1 MSGDARKERF
11 SPFPFFRVRSARVL
25 VYALRMETP
34 KPTASFINAD
44 LIGQREF
51 TMPLPSKPTEL
62 GTKLATTRVAKKSVK
77 EEKTE
82 TLEELRMRIVLRNTR
97 QNARKAR
104 ASLPPNEAARALV
117 DASTSDVN
125 ETVDRSKSPLPELS
139 TTVLETQSP
148 MKKEAT
154 LPAEKTPKRPKSE
167 PESVYVPPKESRP
180 YEGPLPTASEL
191 FATNP
196 TGKTPLRPASHRR
209 GRAVV
214 PENRKK
220 LFVLDTNVLL
230 HDPRSLFRFA
240 EHDVFLP
247 MTTLEEIDNHKVGTS
262 EVARNG
268 RSISRTLDAL
278 LEAHGGAVLAEGLS
292 LSALGNTEAQGKLYF
307 ETHPMAAPLPPDLPS
322 NKGDNRI
329 LAVVS
334 GLASYFPEHVAVLVT
349 KDVNMRIKA
358 TTLGL
363 PAEDY
368 FSDKVLDDT
377 DLLFPGI
384 RKLVDDFWLK
394 VADTLETEEREGVT
408 LYRFRTATPGDF
420 VVNEILWIPADVGTP
435 FMARVTNIDGTT
447 VTIAVLTDYT
457 ETGEKLFG
465 IHARN
470 IEQNAAL
477 NLILS
482 PDIDFVSLLGQAGT
496 GKTLMSLAAAFAMT
510 IDRHQFDEILVTRA
524 TVSVGED
531 IGYLPGTEE
540 EKMVPWM
547 GGIYDNLD
555 VLAGT
560 KGMKAWEAKTT
571 RGVLEQRL
579 NVKSMSL
586 MRGRTFHRKFVLID
600 EAQNL
605 TPKEMRTLITRAGPG
620 TKIVC
625 LGNLAQIDTPYLTE
639 GSSGLTYVVERF
651 LGWEHAAT
659 LTLSRGER
667 SRLAEFATDVL

>member
-1 MSGDARKERF
+1 
-11 SPFPFFRVRSARVL
+11 
-25 VYALRMETP
+25 
-34 KPTASFINAD
+34 
-44 LIGQREF
+44 
-51 TMPLPSKPTEL
+51 MPLPPAPSEL
-62 GTKLATTRVAKKSVK
+62 GAKLATTRTKASAR
-77 EEKTE
+77 EDAPRSE
-82 TLEELRMRIVLRNTR
+82 TLEELRERIRARNPR
-97 QNARKAR
+97 
-104 ASLPPNEAARALV
+104 PVEPAAPA
-117 DASTSDVN
+117 
-125 ETVDRSKSPLPELS
+125 ETAAAP
-139 TTVLETQSP
+139 T
-148 MKKEAT
+148 KESQPAK
-154 LPAEKTPKRPKSE
+154 PAEKSAKKKQKKAPVAAAAKKETARKETTKAAPVAQAETAAPAAPSDRKAAPSE
-167 PESVYVPPKESRP
+167 EKPATVPTESVYVPPPAAEPARP
-180 YEGPLPTASEL
+180 SDLPAADRL
-191 FATNP
+191 FAAATQ
-196 TGKTPLRPASHRR
+196 GKTAVKPASHRR

-214 PENRKK
+214 REDRKK

-230 HDPRSLFRFA
+230 HDPRCLFRFA

-247 MTTLEEIDNHKVGTS
+247 MTTLEELDNHKVGTT

-268 RSISRTLDAL
+268 RSLSRTLDSL
-278 LEAHGGAVLAEGLS
+278 LEAHAGRPLSEGLD
-292 LSALGNTEAQGKLYF
+292 LSALGNTEALGKLYF
-307 ETHPMAAPLPPDLPS
+307 ETAPVAAPLPPELPA

-334 GLASYFPEHVAVLVT
+334 GLASHFPEHVAVLVS

-358 TTLGL
+358 TALGL

-384 RKLVDDFWLK
+384 RALSNDFWTI
-394 VADTLETEEREGVT
+394 VAPTLESGEKNGVAT
-408 LYRFRTATPGDF
+408 YSFLTSTPGDF
-420 VVNEILWIPADVGTP
+420 VMNEILWIPSDVGTP
-435 FMARVTNIDGTT
+435 FAARVTAIEGTRIT
-447 VTIAVLTDYT
+447 MTLLKDYT
-457 ETGEKLFG
+457 KTGDKLFG

-470 IEQNAAL
+470 VEQNAAL
-477 NLILS
+477 NLLLS
-482 PDIDFVSLLGQAGT
+482 PDIDFVTILGQAGT

-510 IDRHQFDEILVTRA
+510 VDEHRFDEILVTRA

-531 IGYLPGTEE
+531 IGYLPGSEE

-547 GGIYDNLD
+547 GAIYDNLD

-560 KGMKAWEAKTT
+560 KDMKAWEAKTT

-586 MRGRTFHRKFVLID
+586 MRGRTFQRKFVLID

-639 GSSGLTYVVERF
+639 GSSGLTYAVERF

-667 SRLAEFATDVL
+667 SRLAEYAAEVL

>member
-1 MSGDARKERF
+1 
-11 SPFPFFRVRSARVL
+11 
-25 VYALRMETP
+25 
-34 KPTASFINAD
+34 
-44 LIGQREF
+44 
-51 TMPLPSKPTEL
+51 MPLPPAPSEL
-62 GTKLATTRVAKKSVK
+62 GAKLATTRTKASAR
-77 EEKTE
+77 EEAPRSE
-82 TLEELRMRIVLRNTR
+82 TLEELRERIRARNPR
-97 QNARKAR
+97 
-104 ASLPPNEAARALV
+104 PVEPAAPA
-117 DASTSDVN
+117 
-125 ETVDRSKSPLPELS
+125 ETAAAP
-139 TTVLETQSP
+139 T
-148 MKKEAT
+148 KESQPAK
-154 LPAEKTPKRPKSE
+154 PAEKSAKKKQKKAPVAAAAKKETARKETTKAAPVAQAETAAPAAPSDRKAAPSE
-167 PESVYVPPKESRP
+167 EKPATVPTESVYVPPPAAEPARP
-180 YEGPLPTASEL
+180 SDLPAADRL
-191 FATNP
+191 FAAATQ
-196 TGKTPLRPASHRR
+196 GKTAVKPASHRR

-214 PENRKK
+214 REDRKK

-230 HDPRSLFRFA
+230 HDPRCLFRFA

-247 MTTLEEIDNHKVGTS
+247 MTTLEELDNHKVGTT

-268 RSISRTLDAL
+268 RSLSSTLDSL
-278 LEAHGGAVLAEGLS
+278 LEAHAGRPLSEGLD
-292 LSALGNTEAQGKLYF
+292 LSALGNTEALGKLYF
-307 ETHPMAAPLPPDLPS
+307 ETAPVAAPLPPELPA

-334 GLASYFPEHVAVLVT
+334 GLASHFPEHVAVLVS

-358 TTLGL
+358 TALGL

-384 RKLVDDFWLK
+384 RALSNDFWTI
-394 VADTLETEEREGVT
+394 VAPTLESGEKNGVAT
-408 LYRFRTATPGDF
+408 YSFLTSTPGDF
-420 VVNEILWIPADVGTP
+420 VMNEILWIPSDVGTP
-435 FMARVTNIDGTT
+435 FAARVTAIEGTRIT
-447 VTIAVLTDYT
+447 MTLLKDYT
-457 ETGEKLFG
+457 KTGDKLFG

-470 IEQNAAL
+470 VEQNAAL
-477 NLILS
+477 NLLLS
-482 PDIDFVSLLGQAGT
+482 PDIDFVTILGQAGT

-510 IDRHQFDEILVTRA
+510 VDEHRFDEILVTRA

-531 IGYLPGTEE
+531 IGYLPGSEE

-547 GGIYDNLD
+547 GAIYDNLD

-560 KGMKAWEAKTT
+560 KDMKAWEAKTT

-586 MRGRTFHRKFVLID
+586 MRGRTFQRKFVLID

-639 GSSGLTYVVERF
+639 GSSGLTYAVERF

-667 SRLAEFATDVL
+667 SRLAEYAAEVL

>member
-1 MSGDARKERF
+1 MPPPAAEPAR
-11 SPFPFFRVRSARVL
+11 
-25 VYALRMETP
+25 
-34 KPTASFINAD
+34 
-44 LIGQREF
+44 
-51 TMPLPSKPTEL
+51 PS
-62 GTKLATTRVAKKSVK
+62 
-77 EEKTE
+77 
-82 TLEELRMRIVLRNTR
+82 
-97 QNARKAR
+97 
-104 ASLPPNEAARALV
+104 
-117 DASTSDVN
+117 D
-125 ETVDRSKSPLPELS
+125 
-139 TTVLETQSP
+139 
-148 MKKEAT
+148 
-154 LPAEKTPKRPKSE
+154 LPAADR
-167 PESVYVPPKESRP
+167 
-180 YEGPLPTASEL
+180 L
-191 FATNP
+191 FAAATQ
-196 TGKTPLRPASHRR
+196 GKTPVKPASHRR

-214 PENRKK
+214 REDRKK

-230 HDPRSLFRFA
+230 HDPRCLFRFA

-247 MTTLEEIDNHKVGTS
+247 MTTLEELDNHKVGTT

-268 RSISRTLDAL
+268 RSLSRALDSL
-278 LEAHGGAVLAEGLS
+278 LEAHAGRPLSEGLD
-292 LSALGNTEAQGKLYF
+292 LSALGNTEALGKLYF
-307 ETHPMAAPLPPDLPS
+307 ETAPVAAPLPPELPA

-329 LAVVS
+329 LAIVS
-334 GLASYFPEHVAVLVT
+334 GLASHFPEHVAVLVS

-358 TTLGL
+358 TALGL

-384 RKLVDDFWLK
+384 RALSNDFWTI
-394 VADTLETEEREGVT
+394 VAPTLESGEKNGVAT
-408 LYRFRTATPGDF
+408 YSFLTSTPGDF
-420 VVNEILWIPADVGTP
+420 VMNEILWIPSDVGTP
-435 FMARVTNIDGTT
+435 FAARVTAIEGTRIT
-447 VTIAVLTDYT
+447 MTLLKDYT
-457 ETGEKLFG
+457 KTGDKLFG

-470 IEQNAAL
+470 VEQNAAL
-477 NLILS
+477 NLLLS
-482 PDIDFVSLLGQAGT
+482 PDIDFVTILGQAGT

-510 IDRHQFDEILVTRA
+510 VDEHRFDEILVTRA

-531 IGYLPGTEE
+531 IGYLPGSEE

-547 GGIYDNLD
+547 GAIYDNLD

-560 KGMKAWEAKTT
+560 KDMKAWEAKTT

-586 MRGRTFHRKFVLID
+586 MRGRTFQRKFVLID

-639 GSSGLTYVVERF
+639 GSSGLTYAVERF

-667 SRLAEFATDVL
+667 SRLAEYAAEVL

>member
-1 MSGDARKERF
+1 
-11 SPFPFFRVRSARVL
+11 
-25 VYALRMETP
+25 
-34 KPTASFINAD
+34 
-44 LIGQREF
+44 
-51 TMPLPSKPTEL
+51 MPLPPAPSEL
-62 GTKLATTRVAKKSVK
+62 GAKLATTRTKASAR
-77 EEKTE
+77 EEAPRSE
-82 TLEELRMRIVLRNTR
+82 TLEELRERIRARNPR
-97 QNARKAR
+97 
-104 ASLPPNEAARALV
+104 PVEPAAPA
-117 DASTSDVN
+117 
-125 ETVDRSKSPLPELS
+125 ETAAAP
-139 TTVLETQSP
+139 T
-148 MKKEAT
+148 KESQPAK
-154 LPAEKTPKRPKSE
+154 PAEKSAKKKQKKAPVAAAAKKETARKETTKAAPVAQAETAAPAAPSDRKAAPSE
-167 PESVYVPPKESRP
+167 EKPATVPTESVYVPPPAAEPARP
-180 YEGPLPTASEL
+180 SDLPAADRL
-191 FATNP
+191 FAAATQ
-196 TGKTPLRPASHRR
+196 GKTAVKPASHRR

-214 PENRKK
+214 REDRKK

-230 HDPRSLFRFA
+230 HDPRCLFRFA

-247 MTTLEEIDNHKVGTS
+247 MTTLEELDNHKVGTT

-268 RSISRTLDAL
+268 RSLSRTLDSL
-278 LEAHGGAVLAEGLS
+278 LEAHAGRPLSEGLD
-292 LSALGNTEAQGKLYF
+292 LSALGNTEALGKLYF
-307 ETHPMAAPLPPDLPS
+307 ETAPVAAPLPPELPA

-334 GLASYFPEHVAVLVT
+334 GLASHFPEHVAVLVS

-358 TTLGL
+358 TALGL

-384 RKLVDDFWLK
+384 RALSNDFWTI
-394 VADTLETEEREGVT
+394 VAPTLESGEKNGVAT
-408 LYRFRTATPGDF
+408 YSFLTSTPGDF
-420 VVNEILWIPADVGTP
+420 VMNEILWIPSDVGTP
-435 FMARVTNIDGTT
+435 FAARVTAIEGTRIT
-447 VTIAVLTDYT
+447 MTLLKDYT
-457 ETGEKLFG
+457 KTGDKLFG

-470 IEQNAAL
+470 VEQNAAL
-477 NLILS
+477 NLLLS
-482 PDIDFVSLLGQAGT
+482 PDIDFVTILGQAGT

-510 IDRHQFDEILVTRA
+510 VDEHRFDEILVTRA

-531 IGYLPGTEE
+531 IGYLPGSEE

-547 GGIYDNLD
+547 GAIYDNLD

-560 KGMKAWEAKTT
+560 KDMKAWEAKTT

-586 MRGRTFHRKFVLID
+586 MRGRTFQRKFVLID

-639 GSSGLTYVVERF
+639 GSSGLTYAVERF

-667 SRLAEFATDVL
+667 SRLAEYAAEVL

>member
-1 MSGDARKERF
+1 
-11 SPFPFFRVRSARVL
+11 
-25 VYALRMETP
+25 
-34 KPTASFINAD
+34 
-44 LIGQREF
+44 
-51 TMPLPSKPTEL
+51 MPLPPAPSEL
-62 GTKLATTRVAKKSVK
+62 GAKLATTRTKASAR
-77 EEKTE
+77 EEAPRSE
-82 TLEELRMRIVLRNTR
+82 TLEELRERIRARNPR
-97 QNARKAR
+97 
-104 ASLPPNEAARALV
+104 PVEPAAPA
-117 DASTSDVN
+117 
-125 ETVDRSKSPLPELS
+125 ETAAAP
-139 TTVLETQSP
+139 T
-148 MKKEAT
+148 KESQPAK
-154 LPAEKTPKRPKSE
+154 PAEKSAKKKQKKAPVAAAAKKETARKETTKAAPVAQAETAAPAAPSDRKAAPSE
-167 PESVYVPPKESRP
+167 EKPATVPTESVYVPPPAAEPARP
-180 YEGPLPTASEL
+180 SDLPAADRL
-191 FATNP
+191 FAAATQ
-196 TGKTPLRPASHRR
+196 GKTAVKPASHRR

-214 PENRKK
+214 REDRKK

-230 HDPRSLFRFA
+230 HDPRCPFRFA

-247 MTTLEEIDNHKVGTS
+247 MTTLEELDNHKVGTT

-268 RSISRTLDAL
+268 RSLSRTLDSL
-278 LEAHGGAVLAEGLS
+278 LEAHAGRPLSEGLD
-292 LSALGNTEAQGKLYF
+292 LSALGNTEALGKLYF
-307 ETHPMAAPLPPDLPS
+307 ETAPVAAPLPPELPA

-334 GLASYFPEHVAVLVT
+334 GLASHFPEHVAVLVS

-358 TTLGL
+358 TALGL

-384 RKLVDDFWLK
+384 RALSNDFWTI
-394 VADTLETEEREGVT
+394 VAPTLESGEKNGVAT
-408 LYRFRTATPGDF
+408 YSFLTSTPGDF
-420 VVNEILWIPADVGTP
+420 VMNEILWIPSDVGTP
-435 FMARVTNIDGTT
+435 FAARVTAIEGTRIT
-447 VTIAVLTDYT
+447 MTLLKDYT
-457 ETGEKLFG
+457 KTGDKLFG

-470 IEQNAAL
+470 VEQNAAL
-477 NLILS
+477 NLLLS
-482 PDIDFVSLLGQAGT
+482 PDIDFVTILGQAGT

-510 IDRHQFDEILVTRA
+510 VDEHRFDEILVTRA

-531 IGYLPGTEE
+531 IGYLPGSEE

-547 GGIYDNLD
+547 GAIYDNLD

-560 KGMKAWEAKTT
+560 KDMKAWEAKTT

-586 MRGRTFHRKFVLID
+586 MRGRTFQRKFVLID

-639 GSSGLTYVVERF
+639 GSSGLTYAVERF

-667 SRLAEFATDVL
+667 SRLAEYAAEVL

>member
-1 MSGDARKERF
+1 
-11 SPFPFFRVRSARVL
+11 
-25 VYALRMETP
+25 
-34 KPTASFINAD
+34 
-44 LIGQREF
+44 
-51 TMPLPSKPTEL
+51 MPLPPAPSGL
-62 GTKLATTRVAKKSVK
+62 GAKLATTRTKASAR
-77 EEKTE
+77 EDAPRSE
-82 TLEELRMRIVLRNTR
+82 TLEELRERIRARNPR
-97 QNARKAR
+97 
-104 ASLPPNEAARALV
+104 PVEPAAA
-117 DASTSDVN
+117 A
-125 ETVDRSKSPLPELS
+125 
-139 TTVLETQSP
+139 
-148 MKKEAT
+148 
-154 LPAEKTPKRPKSE
+154 PAEKATAPAPTKESQPAKPAEKSAKKKQKKAPVAAAKKETQRKDTPKTAAPVAKSE
-167 PESVYVPPKESRP
+167 KTAPADVPARAAAPSDEKPVPTVPAESVYVPPPAEKKP
-180 YEGPLPTASEL
+180 SEAFPAADRL
-191 FATNP
+191 FAAATQ
-196 TGKTPLRPASHRR
+196 GKTVVKPASHRR

-214 PENRKK
+214 REDRKK

-230 HDPRSLFRFA
+230 HDPRCLFRFA

-247 MTTLEEIDNHKVGTS
+247 MTTLEELDNHKVGTT

-268 RSISRTLDAL
+268 RSLSRTLDAL
-278 LEAHGGAVLAEGLS
+278 LEAHAERPLSEGLD
-292 LSALGNTEAQGKLYF
+292 LSALGNTEALGKLYF
-307 ETHPMAAPLPPDLPS
+307 ETAPVAAPLPPELPA

-334 GLASYFPEHVAVLVT
+334 GLASHFPEHVAILVS

-358 TTLGL
+358 TALGL

-384 RKLVDDFWLK
+384 RALSDDFWTL
-394 VADTLETEEREGVT
+394 VASTLESTEKNGVT
-408 LYRFRTATPGDF
+408 TYTFHTSTPGDF
-420 VVNEILWIPADVGTP
+420 VLNEILWIPSDVGTP
-435 FMARVTNIDGTT
+435 FAARVTAIEGTKIT
-447 VTIAVLTDYT
+447 MTLLKDYT
-457 ETGEKLFG
+457 AQGDKLFG

-470 IEQNAAL
+470 VEQNAAL
-477 NLILS
+477 NLLLS
-482 PDIDFVSLLGQAGT
+482 PDIDFVTILGQAGT

-510 IDRHQFDEILVTRA
+510 VDEHRFDEILVTRA

-531 IGYLPGTEE
+531 IGYLPGSEE

-547 GGIYDNLD
+547 GAIYDNLD

-579 NVKSMSL
+579 QVKSMSL
-586 MRGRTFHRKFVLID
+586 MRGRTFQKKFVLID

-639 GSSGLTYVVERF
+639 GSSGLTYAVERF

-659 LTLSRGER
+659 ITLSRGER
-667 SRLAEFATDVL
+667 SRLAEYAAEVL

>member
-1 MSGDARKERF
+1 
-11 SPFPFFRVRSARVL
+11 
-25 VYALRMETP
+25 
-34 KPTASFINAD
+34 
-44 LIGQREF
+44 
-51 TMPLPSKPTEL
+51 MPLPPAPSEL
-62 GTKLATTRVAKKSVK
+62 GAKLAATRTKASAR
-77 EEKTE
+77 EEAPRSE
-82 TLEELRMRIVLRNTR
+82 TLEELRERIRARNPR
-97 QNARKAR
+97 
-104 ASLPPNEAARALV
+104 PVEPAAPA
-117 DASTSDVN
+117 
-125 ETVDRSKSPLPELS
+125 ETAAAP
-139 TTVLETQSP
+139 T
-148 MKKEAT
+148 KESQPAK
-154 LPAEKTPKRPKSE
+154 PAEKSAKKKQKKAPVAAAAKKETARKETTKAAPVAQAETAVPAAPSDRKAAPSE
-167 PESVYVPPKESRP
+167 EKPATVPAESVYVPPPAAEPARP
-180 YEGPLPTASEL
+180 SDLPAADRL
-191 FATNP
+191 FAAATQ
-196 TGKTPLRPASHRR
+196 GKTPVKPASHRR

-214 PENRKK
+214 REDRKK

-230 HDPRSLFRFA
+230 HDPRCLFRFA

-247 MTTLEEIDNHKVGTS
+247 MTTLEELDNHKVGTT
-262 EVARNG
+262 EVSRNG
-268 RSISRTLDAL
+268 RSLSRTLDSL
-278 LEAHGGAVLAEGLS
+278 LEAHAGRPLSEGLD
-292 LSALGNTEAQGKLYF
+292 LSALGNTEALGKLYF
-307 ETHPMAAPLPPDLPS
+307 ETAPVAAPLPPELPA

-334 GLASYFPEHVAVLVT
+334 GLASHFPEHVAVLVS

-358 TTLGL
+358 TALGL

-384 RKLVDDFWLK
+384 RALSNDFWTI
-394 VADTLETEEREGVT
+394 VAPTLESGEKNGVAT
-408 LYRFRTATPGDF
+408 YSFLTSTPGDF
-420 VVNEILWIPADVGTP
+420 VMNEILWIPSDVGTP
-435 FMARVTNIDGTT
+435 FAARVTAIEGTRIT
-447 VTIAVLTDYT
+447 MTLLKDYT
-457 ETGEKLFG
+457 KTGDKLFG

-470 IEQNAAL
+470 VEQNAAL
-477 NLILS
+477 NLLLS
-482 PDIDFVSLLGQAGT
+482 PDIDFVTILGQAGT

-510 IDRHQFDEILVTRA
+510 VDEHRFDEILVTRA

-531 IGYLPGTEE
+531 IGYLPGSEE

-547 GGIYDNLD
+547 GAIYDNLE

-560 KGMKAWEAKTT
+560 KDMKAWEAKTT

-586 MRGRTFHRKFVLID
+586 MRGRTFQRKFVLID

-639 GSSGLTYVVERF
+639 GSSGLTYAVERF

-667 SRLAEFATDVL
+667 SRLAEYAAEVL

>member
-1 MSGDARKERF
+1 
-11 SPFPFFRVRSARVL
+11 
-25 VYALRMETP
+25 
-34 KPTASFINAD
+34 
-44 LIGQREF
+44 
-51 TMPLPSKPTEL
+51 MPLPPAPSEL
-62 GTKLATTRVAKKSVK
+62 GAKLAATRTKASAR
-77 EEKTE
+77 EEAPRSE
-82 TLEELRMRIVLRNTR
+82 TLEELRERIRARNPR
-97 QNARKAR
+97 
-104 ASLPPNEAARALV
+104 PVEPAAPA
-117 DASTSDVN
+117 
-125 ETVDRSKSPLPELS
+125 ETAAAP
-139 TTVLETQSP
+139 T
-148 MKKEAT
+148 KESQPAK
-154 LPAEKTPKRPKSE
+154 PAEKSAKKKQKKAPVAAAAKKETARKETTKAAPVAQAETAVPAAPSDRKAAPSE
-167 PESVYVPPKESRP
+167 KKPATVPAESVYVPPPAAEPARP
-180 YEGPLPTASEL
+180 SDLPAADRL
-191 FATNP
+191 FAAATQ
-196 TGKTPLRPASHRR
+196 GKTPVKPASHRR

-214 PENRKK
+214 REDRKK

-230 HDPRSLFRFA
+230 HDPRCLFRFA

-247 MTTLEEIDNHKVGTS
+247 MTTLEELDNHKVGTT

-268 RSISRTLDAL
+268 RSLSRALDSL
-278 LEAHGGAVLAEGLS
+278 LEAHAGRPLSEGLD
-292 LSALGNTEAQGKLYF
+292 LSALGNTEALGKLYF
-307 ETHPMAAPLPPDLPS
+307 ETAPVAAPLPPELPA

-329 LAVVS
+329 LAIVS
-334 GLASYFPEHVAVLVT
+334 GLASHFPEHVAVLVS

-358 TTLGL
+358 TALGL

-384 RKLVDDFWLK
+384 RALSNDFWTI
-394 VADTLETEEREGVT
+394 VAPTLESGEKNGVAT
-408 LYRFRTATPGDF
+408 YSFLTSTPGDF
-420 VVNEILWIPADVGTP
+420 VMNEILWIPSDVGTP
-435 FMARVTNIDGTT
+435 FAARVTAIEGTRIT
-447 VTIAVLTDYT
+447 MTLLKDYT
-457 ETGEKLFG
+457 KTGDKLFG

-470 IEQNAAL
+470 VEQNAAL
-477 NLILS
+477 NLLLS
-482 PDIDFVSLLGQAGT
+482 PDIDFVTILGQAGT

-510 IDRHQFDEILVTRA
+510 VDEHRFDEILVTRA

-531 IGYLPGTEE
+531 IGYLPGSEE

-547 GGIYDNLD
+547 GAIYDNLD

-560 KGMKAWEAKTT
+560 KDMKAWEAKTT

-586 MRGRTFHRKFVLID
+586 MRGRTFQRKFVLID

-639 GSSGLTYVVERF
+639 GSSGLTYAVERF

-667 SRLAEFATDVL
+667 SRLAEYAAEVL

>member
-1 MSGDARKERF
+1 
-11 SPFPFFRVRSARVL
+11 
-25 VYALRMETP
+25 
-34 KPTASFINAD
+34 
-44 LIGQREF
+44 
-51 TMPLPSKPTEL
+51 MPLPTAPTEL
-62 GTKLATTRVAKKSVK
+62 GTILATTDTVAPS
-77 EEKTE
+77 KTEASAEPGE
-82 TLEELRMRIVLRNTR
+82 TLEALRARIVAR
-97 QNARKAR
+97 QPRS
-104 ASLPPNEAARALV
+104 ASAASEAA
-117 DASTSDVN
+117 
-125 ETVDRSKSPLPELS
+125 ETPSPLAARERVAAKKAAAQEAAPVVEAKAPREEPFEKPAKKPRK
-139 TTVLETQSP
+139 TTRTAKTG
-148 MKKEAT
+148 KKTTALPTEDVVRQTTEA
-154 LPAEKTPKRPKSE
+154 SG
-167 PESVYVPPKESRP
+167 VYVPPPEPVK
-180 YEGPLPTASEL
+180 PTPEEAYPAADVL
-191 FATNP
+191 FAAPPEP
-196 TGKTPLRPASHRR
+196 TPDRTPAHRR

-214 PENRKK
+214 REDRKK

-278 LEAHGGAVLAEGLS
+278 IEANGTATLTEGLP
-292 LSALGNTEAQGKLYF
+292 LSALGNTEAKGRLYF
-307 ETHPMAAPLPPDLPS
+307 ETRSMAAPLPEDMPS
-322 NKGDNRI
+322 HKGDNRI
-329 LAVVS
+329 LAVVN
-334 GLASYFPEHVAVLVT
+334 GLANVFPEHVAVLVT

-358 TTLGL
+358 TALGL

-384 RKLVDDFWLK
+384 RRLSNDFWTL
-394 VADTLETEEREGVT
+394 VAPALESWEENDAAYYAFHT
-408 LYRFRTATPGDF
+408 STPGDF
-420 VVNEILWIPADVGTP
+420 VLNEIVWIEADVGTP
-435 FMARVTNIDGTT
+435 FMARVRRIEGTR
-447 VTIAVLTDYT
+447 VTLRVLPDYLAS
-457 ETGEKLFG
+457 GQPVFG

-470 IEQNAAL
+470 VEQNAAL
-477 NLILS
+477 HLLLD
-482 PDIDFVSLLGQAGT
+482 PDIDFVTLLGQAGT
-496 GKTLMSLAAAFAMT
+496 GKTLMSLAAALAMT
-510 IDRHQFDEILVTRA
+510 IDQHRFDEIIVTRA

-531 IGYLPGTEE
+531 IGFLPGTEE
-540 EKMVPWM
+540 EKMLPWM
-547 GGIYDNLD
+547 GGIFDNLE

-560 KGMKAWEAKTT
+560 KDMKPWEAKTT
-571 RGVLEQRL
+571 KELLMQRI

-586 MRGRTFHRKFVLID
+586 MRGRTFQKKFVLID

-651 LGWEHAAT
+651 LGWPHAAT

-667 SRLAEFATDVL
+667 SRLAEFAGEVL

>member
-1 MSGDARKERF
+1 
-11 SPFPFFRVRSARVL
+11 
-25 VYALRMETP
+25 
-34 KPTASFINAD
+34 
-44 LIGQREF
+44 
-51 TMPLPSKPTEL
+51 MPLPPAPSEL
-62 GTKLATTRVAKKSVK
+62 GTKLAATRAKAPARKD
-77 EEKTE
+77 EPRGE
-82 TLEELRMRIVLRNTR
+82 TLEELRERIR
-97 QNARKAR
+97 ARTPRPAQTVESPVTASVKEAPAAETKAK
-104 ASLPPNEAARALV
+104 
-117 DASTSDVN
+117 D
-125 ETVDRSKSPLPELS
+125 TVAKKPAKSEKKTKKTAPAPVSK
-139 TTVLETQSP
+139 
-148 MKKEAT
+148 KKETAPKAASEKKR
-154 LPAEKTPKRPKSE
+154 PAKGAPEKTPVEAAAPSDEKPV
-167 PESVYVPPKESRP
+167 PTVPAESVYVPPPAAEPARP
-180 YEGPLPTASEL
+180 GGLPAADVL
-191 FATNP
+191 FAASTQ
-196 TGKTPLRPASHRR
+196 GKTPEKPASHRR

-214 PENRKK
+214 REDRKK

-230 HDPRSLFRFA
+230 HDPRCLFRFA

-247 MTTLEEIDNHKVGTS
+247 MTTLEELDNHKVGTT

-268 RSISRTLDAL
+268 RSLSRTLDAL
-278 LEAHGGAVLAEGLS
+278 LEAHAGRPLSEGLD
-292 LSALGNTEAQGKLYF
+292 LSALGNIESQGKLYF
-307 ETHPMAAPLPPDLPS
+307 ETSPVAAPLPPELPA

-334 GLASYFPEHVAVLVT
+334 GLASHFPEHVAVLVS

-358 TTLGL
+358 TALGL

-384 RKLVDDFWLK
+384 RALSNDFWTI
-394 VADTLETEEREGVT
+394 VAPTLESGEKNGVAT
-408 LYRFRTATPGDF
+408 YSFLTSTPGDF
-420 VVNEILWIPADVGTP
+420 VLNEILWIPSDVGTP
-435 FMARVTNIDGTT
+435 FAARVTAIEGTRIT
-447 VTIAVLTDYT
+447 MTLLKDYT
-457 ETGEKLFG
+457 KTGDKLFG

-470 IEQNAAL
+470 VEQNAAL
-477 NLILS
+477 NLLLS
-482 PDIDFVSLLGQAGT
+482 PDIDFVTILGQAGT

-510 IDRHQFDEILVTRA
+510 VDEHRFDEILVTRA

-531 IGYLPGTEE
+531 IGYLPGSEE

-547 GGIYDNLD
+547 GAIYDNLD

-560 KGMKAWEAKTT
+560 KDMKAWEAKTT

-579 NVKSMSL
+579 KVKSMSL
-586 MRGRTFHRKFVLID
+586 MRGRTFQRKFVLID

-639 GSSGLTYVVERF
+639 GSSGLTYAVERF

-667 SRLAEFATDVL
+667 SRLAEYAAEVL

>member
-1 MSGDARKERF
+1 
-11 SPFPFFRVRSARVL
+11 
-25 VYALRMETP
+25 
-34 KPTASFINAD
+34 
-44 LIGQREF
+44 
-51 TMPLPSKPTEL
+51 MPLPPAPSEL
-62 GTKLATTRVAKKSVK
+62 GAKLAATRTKASAR
-77 EEKTE
+77 EEAPRSE
-82 TLEELRMRIVLRNTR
+82 TLEELRERIRARNPR
-97 QNARKAR
+97 
-104 ASLPPNEAARALV
+104 PVEPAAPA
-117 DASTSDVN
+117 
-125 ETVDRSKSPLPELS
+125 ETAAAP
-139 TTVLETQSP
+139 T
-148 MKKEAT
+148 KESQPAK
-154 LPAEKTPKRPKSE
+154 PAEKSAKKKQKKAPVAAAAKKETARKETTKAAPVAQAETAVPAAPSDRKAAPSE
-167 PESVYVPPKESRP
+167 EKPATVPAESVYVPPPAAEPARP
-180 YEGPLPTASEL
+180 SDLPAADRL
-191 FATNP
+191 FAAATQ
-196 TGKTPLRPASHRR
+196 GKTPVKPASHRR

-214 PENRKK
+214 REDRKK

-230 HDPRSLFRFA
+230 HDPRCLFRFA

-247 MTTLEEIDNHKVGTS
+247 MTTLEELDNHKVGTT

-268 RSISRTLDAL
+268 RSLSRTLDSL
-278 LEAHGGAVLAEGLS
+278 LEAHAGRPLSEGLD
-292 LSALGNTEAQGKLYF
+292 LSALGNTEALGKLYF
-307 ETHPMAAPLPPDLPS
+307 ETAPVAAPLPPELPA

-334 GLASYFPEHVAVLVT
+334 GLASHFPEHVAVLVS

-358 TTLGL
+358 TALGL

-384 RKLVDDFWLK
+384 RALSNDFWTI
-394 VADTLETEEREGVT
+394 VAPTLESGEKNGVAT
-408 LYRFRTATPGDF
+408 YSFLTSTPGDF
-420 VVNEILWIPADVGTP
+420 VMNEILWIPSDVGTP
-435 FMARVTNIDGTT
+435 FAARVTAIEGTRIT
-447 VTIAVLTDYT
+447 MTLLKDYT
-457 ETGEKLFG
+457 KTGDKLFG

-470 IEQNAAL
+470 VEQNAAL
-477 NLILS
+477 NLLLS
-482 PDIDFVSLLGQAGT
+482 PDIDFVTILGQAGT

-510 IDRHQFDEILVTRA
+510 VDEHRFDEILVTRA

-531 IGYLPGTEE
+531 IGYLPGSEE

-547 GGIYDNLD
+547 GAIYDNLE

-560 KGMKAWEAKTT
+560 KDMKAWEAKTT

-586 MRGRTFHRKFVLID
+586 MRGRTFQRKFVLID

-639 GSSGLTYVVERF
+639 GSSGLTYAVERF

-667 SRLAEFATDVL
+667 SRLAEYAAEVL

>member
-1 MSGDARKERF
+1 
-11 SPFPFFRVRSARVL
+11 
-25 VYALRMETP
+25 
-34 KPTASFINAD
+34 
-44 LIGQREF
+44 
-51 TMPLPSKPTEL
+51 MPLPPAPSEL
-62 GTKLATTRVAKKSVK
+62 GAKLAATRTKASAR
-77 EEKTE
+77 EEAPRSE
-82 TLEELRMRIVLRNTR
+82 TLEELRERIRARNPR
-97 QNARKAR
+97 
-104 ASLPPNEAARALV
+104 PVEPAAPA
-117 DASTSDVN
+117 
-125 ETVDRSKSPLPELS
+125 ETAAAP
-139 TTVLETQSP
+139 T
-148 MKKEAT
+148 KESQPAK
-154 LPAEKTPKRPKSE
+154 PAEKSAKKKQKKAPVAAAAKKETARKETTKAAPVAQAETAVPAAPSDRKAAPSE
-167 PESVYVPPKESRP
+167 KKPATVPAESVYVPPPAAEPARP
-180 YEGPLPTASEL
+180 SDLPAADRL
-191 FATNP
+191 FAAATQ
-196 TGKTPLRPASHRR
+196 GKTAVKPASHRR

-214 PENRKK
+214 REDRKK

-230 HDPRSLFRFA
+230 HDPRCLFRFA

-247 MTTLEEIDNHKVGTS
+247 MTTLEELDNHKVGTT

-268 RSISRTLDAL
+268 RSLSRALDSL
-278 LEAHGGAVLAEGLS
+278 LEAHAGRPLSEGLD
-292 LSALGNTEAQGKLYF
+292 LSALGNTEALGKLYF
-307 ETHPMAAPLPPDLPS
+307 ETAPVAAPLPPELPA

-329 LAVVS
+329 LAIVS
-334 GLASYFPEHVAVLVT
+334 GLASHFPEHVAVLVS

-358 TTLGL
+358 TALGL

-384 RKLVDDFWLK
+384 RALSNDFWTI
-394 VADTLETEEREGVT
+394 VAPTLESGEKNGVAT
-408 LYRFRTATPGDF
+408 YSFLTSTPGDF
-420 VVNEILWIPADVGTP
+420 VMNEILWIPSDVGTP
-435 FMARVTNIDGTT
+435 FAARVTAIEGTRIT
-447 VTIAVLTDYT
+447 MTLLKDYT
-457 ETGEKLFG
+457 KTGDKLFG

-470 IEQNAAL
+470 VEQNAAL
-477 NLILS
+477 NLLLS
-482 PDIDFVSLLGQAGT
+482 PDIDFVTILGQAGT

-510 IDRHQFDEILVTRA
+510 VDEHRFDEILVTRA

-531 IGYLPGTEE
+531 IGYLPGSEE

-547 GGIYDNLD
+547 GAIYDNLD

-560 KGMKAWEAKTT
+560 KDMKAWEAKTT

-586 MRGRTFHRKFVLID
+586 MRGRTFQRKFVLID

-639 GSSGLTYVVERF
+639 GSSGLTYAVERF

-667 SRLAEFATDVL
+667 SRLAEYAAEVL

>member
-1 MSGDARKERF
+1 
-11 SPFPFFRVRSARVL
+11 
-25 VYALRMETP
+25 
-34 KPTASFINAD
+34 
-44 LIGQREF
+44 
-51 TMPLPSKPTEL
+51 MPLPPAPSEL
-62 GTKLATTRVAKKSVK
+62 GAKLATTRTKASAR
-77 EEKTE
+77 EEAPRSE
-82 TLEELRMRIVLRNTR
+82 TLEELRERIRARNPR
-97 QNARKAR
+97 
-104 ASLPPNEAARALV
+104 PVEPAAPA
-117 DASTSDVN
+117 
-125 ETVDRSKSPLPELS
+125 ETAAAP
-139 TTVLETQSP
+139 T
-148 MKKEAT
+148 KESQPAK
-154 LPAEKTPKRPKSE
+154 PAEKSAKKKQKKAPVAAAAKKETARKETTKAAPVAQAETAVPAAPSDRKAAPSE
-167 PESVYVPPKESRP
+167 EKPATVPAESVYVPPPAAEPARP
-180 YEGPLPTASEL
+180 SDLPAADRL
-191 FATNP
+191 FAVATQ
-196 TGKTPLRPASHRR
+196 GKTPVKPASHRR

-214 PENRKK
+214 REDRKK

-230 HDPRSLFRFA
+230 HDPRCLFRFA

-247 MTTLEEIDNHKVGTS
+247 MTTLEELDNHKVGTT

-268 RSISRTLDAL
+268 RSLSRTLDAL
-278 LEAHGGAVLAEGLS
+278 LEAHAGRPLSEGLD
-292 LSALGNTEAQGKLYF
+292 LSALGNTEALGKLYF
-307 ETHPMAAPLPPDLPS
+307 ETAPVAAPLPPELPA

-334 GLASYFPEHVAVLVT
+334 GLASHFPEHVAVLVS

-358 TTLGL
+358 TALGL

-384 RKLVDDFWLK
+384 RALSNDFWTI
-394 VADTLETEEREGVT
+394 VAPTLESGEKNGVAT
-408 LYRFRTATPGDF
+408 YSFLTSTPGDF
-420 VVNEILWIPADVGTP
+420 VMNEILWIPSDVGTP
-435 FMARVTNIDGTT
+435 FAARVTTIEGTRIT
-447 VTIAVLTDYT
+447 MTLLKDYT
-457 ETGEKLFG
+457 KTGDKLFG

-470 IEQNAAL
+470 VEQNAAL
-477 NLILS
+477 NLLLS
-482 PDIDFVSLLGQAGT
+482 PDIDFVTILGQAGT

-510 IDRHQFDEILVTRA
+510 VDEHRFDEILVTRA

-531 IGYLPGTEE
+531 IGYLPGSEE

-547 GGIYDNLD
+547 GAIYDNLD

-560 KGMKAWEAKTT
+560 KDMKAWEAKTT

-586 MRGRTFHRKFVLID
+586 MRGRTFQRKFVLID

-639 GSSGLTYVVERF
+639 GSSGLTYAVERF

-667 SRLAEFATDVL
+667 SRLAEYAAEVL

>member
-1 MSGDARKERF
+1 
-11 SPFPFFRVRSARVL
+11 
-25 VYALRMETP
+25 
-34 KPTASFINAD
+34 
-44 LIGQREF
+44 
-51 TMPLPSKPTEL
+51 MPLPPAPSEL
-62 GTKLATTRVAKKSVK
+62 GAKLATTRTKASAR
-77 EEKTE
+77 EEAPRSE
-82 TLEELRMRIVLRNTR
+82 TLEELRERIRARNPR
-97 QNARKAR
+97 
-104 ASLPPNEAARALV
+104 PVEPAAPA
-117 DASTSDVN
+117 
-125 ETVDRSKSPLPELS
+125 ETAAAP
-139 TTVLETQSP
+139 T
-148 MKKEAT
+148 KESQPAK
-154 LPAEKTPKRPKSE
+154 PAEKSAKKKQKKAPVAAAAKKETARKETTKAAPVAQAETAAPAAPSDRKAAPSE
-167 PESVYVPPKESRP
+167 EKPATVPTESVYVPPPAAEPARP
-180 YEGPLPTASEL
+180 SDLPTADQL
-191 FATNP
+191 FAAATQ
-196 TGKTPLRPASHRR
+196 GKTAVKPASHRR

-214 PENRKK
+214 REDRKK

-230 HDPRSLFRFA
+230 HDPRCLFRFA

-247 MTTLEEIDNHKVGTS
+247 MTTLEELDNHKVGTT

-268 RSISRTLDAL
+268 RSLSRTLDSL
-278 LEAHGGAVLAEGLS
+278 LEAHAGRPLSEGLD
-292 LSALGNTEAQGKLYF
+292 LSALGNTEALGKLYF
-307 ETHPMAAPLPPDLPS
+307 ETAPVAAPLPPELPA

-329 LAVVS
+329 LAIVS
-334 GLASYFPEHVAVLVT
+334 GLASHFPEHVAVLVS

-358 TTLGL
+358 TALGL

-384 RKLVDDFWLK
+384 RALSNDFWTI
-394 VADTLETEEREGVT
+394 VAPTLESGEKNGVAT
-408 LYRFRTATPGDF
+408 YSFLTSTPGDF
-420 VVNEILWIPADVGTP
+420 VMNEILWIPSDVGTP
-435 FMARVTNIDGTT
+435 FAARVTAIEGTRIT
-447 VTIAVLTDYT
+447 MTLLKDYT
-457 ETGEKLFG
+457 KTGDKLFG

-470 IEQNAAL
+470 VEQNAAL
-477 NLILS
+477 NLLLS
-482 PDIDFVSLLGQAGT
+482 PDIDFVTILGQAGT

-510 IDRHQFDEILVTRA
+510 VDEHRFDEILVTRA

-531 IGYLPGTEE
+531 IGYLPGSEE

-547 GGIYDNLD
+547 GAIYDNLD

-560 KGMKAWEAKTT
+560 KDMKAWEAKTT

-586 MRGRTFHRKFVLID
+586 MRGRTFQRKFVLID

-639 GSSGLTYVVERF
+639 GSSGLTYAVERF

-667 SRLAEFATDVL
+667 SRLAEYAAEVL

>member
-1 MSGDARKERF
+1 
-11 SPFPFFRVRSARVL
+11 
-25 VYALRMETP
+25 
-34 KPTASFINAD
+34 
-44 LIGQREF
+44 
-51 TMPLPSKPTEL
+51 MPLPPAPSEL
-62 GTKLATTRVAKKSVK
+62 GAKVAATRKKAPARQDSPRS
-77 EEKTE
+77 E
-82 TLEELRMRIVLRNTR
+82 TLEELRERIRARNPRPVATAEAAPVGETPAAEKAAPEAPKKAETPKKAEAPKKSAKKPGKAVAPQKKETAPEAPR
-97 QNARKAR
+97 SSKRATAR
-104 ASLPPNEAARALV
+104 A
-117 DASTSDVN
+117 
-125 ETVDRSKSPLPELS
+125 K
-139 TTVLETQSP
+139 
-148 MKKEAT
+148 
-154 LPAEKTPKRPKSE
+154 PAEAKPSE
-167 PESVYVPPKESRP
+167 AKAPATVPAESVYVPPP
-180 YEGPLPTASEL
+180 AEGKPLGELPAADRL
-191 FATNP
+191 FAPATL
-196 TGKTPLRPASHRR
+196 GKTPVKPASHRR

-214 PENRKK
+214 REDRKK

-230 HDPRSLFRFA
+230 HDPRCLFRFA

-247 MTTLEEIDNHKVGTS
+247 MTTLEEIDNHKVGTT

-278 LEAHGGAVLAEGLS
+278 LEAHAGRPLSEGLD
-292 LSALGNTEAQGKLYF
+292 LSALGNVEAQGRLYF
-307 ETHPMAAPLPPDLPS
+307 ETSPVAAPLPPELPA

-334 GLASYFPEHVAVLVT
+334 GLASHFTEHVAVLVS

-358 TTLGL
+358 TALGL

-384 RKLVDDFWLK
+384 RALSNDFWTI
-394 VADTLETEEREGVT
+394 VAPTLESSEKNGVAT
-408 LYRFRTATPGDF
+408 YSFLTSTPGDF
-420 VVNEILWIPADVGTP
+420 VMNEILWIPSDVGTP
-435 FMARVTNIDGTT
+435 FAARVTAIEGTRIT
-447 VTIAVLTDYT
+447 MTLLKDYT
-457 ETGEKLFG
+457 KTGDKLFG

-470 IEQNAAL
+470 VEQNAAL
-477 NLILS
+477 NLLLS
-482 PDIDFVSLLGQAGT
+482 PDIDFVTILGQAGT

-510 IDRHQFDEILVTRA
+510 VDEHRFDEILVTRA

-531 IGYLPGTEE
+531 IGYLPGSEE

-547 GGIYDNLD
+547 GAIYDNLD

-586 MRGRTFHRKFVLID
+586 MRGRTFQRKFVLID

-639 GSSGLTYVVERF
+639 GSSGLTYAVERF

-667 SRLAEFATDVL
+667 SRLAEHAAEVL

>member
-1 MSGDARKERF
+1 
-11 SPFPFFRVRSARVL
+11 
-25 VYALRMETP
+25 
-34 KPTASFINAD
+34 
-44 LIGQREF
+44 
-51 TMPLPSKPTEL
+51 MPLPPAPSEL
-62 GTKLATTRVAKKSVK
+62 GTKLAATRTKASARRD
-77 EEKTE
+77 EPRSE
-82 TLEELRMRIVLRNTR
+82 TLEELRERIRARN
-97 QNARKAR
+97 
-104 ASLPPNEAARALV
+104 PHPVEAAEAAPVAETPALEAKTKDQTAKKAAKSEKKTKKTV
-117 DASTSDVN
+117 PAASRKKAPVA
-125 ETVDRSKSPLPELS
+125 ETTPARSAPE
-139 TTVLETQSP
+139 
-148 MKKEAT
+148 KK
-154 LPAEKTPKRPKSE
+154 PADKTPPEKEKTVRTVPA
-167 PESVYVPPKESRP
+167 ESVYVPPPAEEKRP
-180 YEGPLPTASEL
+180 GELPAADVL
-191 FATNP
+191 FAASTQ
-196 TGKTPLRPASHRR
+196 GKTPEKPASHRR

-214 PENRKK
+214 REDRKK

-230 HDPRSLFRFA
+230 HDPRCLFRFA

-247 MTTLEEIDNHKVGTS
+247 MTTLEELDNHKVGTT

-268 RSISRTLDAL
+268 RSLSRTLDAL
-278 LEAHGGAVLAEGLS
+278 LEAHAGRPLSEGLD
-292 LSALGNTEAQGKLYF
+292 LSALGNIESQGKLYF
-307 ETHPMAAPLPPDLPS
+307 ETSPVAAPLPPELPA

-334 GLASYFPEHVAVLVT
+334 GLASHFPEHVAVLVS

-358 TTLGL
+358 TALGL

-384 RKLVDDFWLK
+384 RALSDDFWTI
-394 VADTLETEEREGVT
+394 VAPTLESGEKNGVAT
-408 LYRFRTATPGDF
+408 YSFLTSTPGDF
-420 VVNEILWIPADVGTP
+420 VMNEILWIPSDVGTP
-435 FMARVTNIDGTT
+435 FAARVTGIDGTRIT
-447 VTIAVLTDYT
+447 MTLLKDYT
-457 ETGEKLFG
+457 RTGDKLFG

-470 IEQNAAL
+470 VEQNAAL
-477 NLILS
+477 NLLLS
-482 PDIDFVSLLGQAGT
+482 PDIDFVTILGQAGT

-510 IDRHQFDEILVTRA
+510 VDEHRFDEILVTRA

-547 GGIYDNLD
+547 GAIYDNLD

-560 KGMKAWEAKTT
+560 KDMKAWEAKTT

-579 NVKSMSL
+579 KVKSMSL
-586 MRGRTFHRKFVLID
+586 MRGRTFQKKFVLID

-639 GSSGLTYVVERF
+639 GSSGLTYAVERF

-667 SRLAEFATDVL
+667 SRLAEHAAEVL

>member
-1 MSGDARKERF
+1 
-11 SPFPFFRVRSARVL
+11 
-25 VYALRMETP
+25 
-34 KPTASFINAD
+34 
-44 LIGQREF
+44 
-51 TMPLPSKPTEL
+51 MPLPPAPSEL
-62 GTKLATTRVAKKSVK
+62 GAKLAATRTKASAR
-77 EEKTE
+77 EEAPRSE
-82 TLEELRMRIVLRNTR
+82 TLEELRERIRARNPR
-97 QNARKAR
+97 
-104 ASLPPNEAARALV
+104 PVEPAAPA
-117 DASTSDVN
+117 
-125 ETVDRSKSPLPELS
+125 ETAAAP
-139 TTVLETQSP
+139 T
-148 MKKEAT
+148 KESQPAK
-154 LPAEKTPKRPKSE
+154 PAEKSAKKKQKKAPVAAAAKKETARKETTKAAPVAQAETAVPAAPSDRKAAPSE
-167 PESVYVPPKESRP
+167 EKPATVPAESVYVPPPAAEPARP
-180 YEGPLPTASEL
+180 SDLPAADRL
-191 FATNP
+191 FAAATQ
-196 TGKTPLRPASHRR
+196 GKTPVKPASHRR

-214 PENRKK
+214 REDRKK

-230 HDPRSLFRFA
+230 HDPRCLFRFA

-247 MTTLEEIDNHKVGTS
+247 MTTLEELDNHKVGTT

-278 LEAHGGAVLAEGLS
+278 LEAHAGRPLSEGLD
-292 LSALGNTEAQGKLYF
+292 LSALGNTEALGKLYF
-307 ETHPMAAPLPPDLPS
+307 ETAPVAAPLPPELPA

-334 GLASYFPEHVAVLVT
+334 GLASHFPEHVAVLVS

-358 TTLGL
+358 TALGL

-384 RKLVDDFWLK
+384 RALSNDFWTI
-394 VADTLETEEREGVT
+394 VAPTLESGEKNGVAT
-408 LYRFRTATPGDF
+408 YSFLTSTPGDF
-420 VVNEILWIPADVGTP
+420 VMNEILWIPSDVGTP
-435 FMARVTNIDGTT
+435 FAARVTAIEGTRIT
-447 VTIAVLTDYT
+447 MTLLKDYT
-457 ETGEKLFG
+457 KTGDKLFG

-470 IEQNAAL
+470 VEQNAAL
-477 NLILS
+477 NLLLS
-482 PDIDFVSLLGQAGT
+482 PDIDFVTILGQAGT

-510 IDRHQFDEILVTRA
+510 VDEHRFDEILVTRA

-531 IGYLPGTEE
+531 IGYLPGSEE

-547 GGIYDNLD
+547 GAIYDNLD

-560 KGMKAWEAKTT
+560 KDMKAWEAKTT

-586 MRGRTFHRKFVLID
+586 MRGRTFQRKFVLID

-639 GSSGLTYVVERF
+639 GSSGLTYAVERF

-667 SRLAEFATDVL
+667 SRLAEFAAEVL

>member
-1 MSGDARKERF
+1 
-11 SPFPFFRVRSARVL
+11 
-25 VYALRMETP
+25 
-34 KPTASFINAD
+34 
-44 LIGQREF
+44 
-51 TMPLPSKPTEL
+51 MPLPPAPSEL
-62 GTKLATTRVAKKSVK
+62 GAKLATTRTKASAR
-77 EEKTE
+77 EEAPRSE
-82 TLEELRMRIVLRNTR
+82 TLEELRERIRARNPR
-97 QNARKAR
+97 
-104 ASLPPNEAARALV
+104 PVEPAAPA
-117 DASTSDVN
+117 
-125 ETVDRSKSPLPELS
+125 ETAAAP
-139 TTVLETQSP
+139 T
-148 MKKEAT
+148 KESQPAK
-154 LPAEKTPKRPKSE
+154 PAEKSAKKKQKKAPVAAAAKKETARKETTKAAPVAQAETAAPAAPSDRKAAPSE
-167 PESVYVPPKESRP
+167 EKPATVPTESVYVPPPAAEPARP
-180 YEGPLPTASEL
+180 SDLPTADQL
-191 FATNP
+191 FAAATQ
-196 TGKTPLRPASHRR
+196 GKTAVKPASHRR

-214 PENRKK
+214 REDRKK

-230 HDPRSLFRFA
+230 HDPRCLFRFA

-247 MTTLEEIDNHKVGTS
+247 MTTLEELDNHKVGTT

-268 RSISRTLDAL
+268 RSLSRTLDSL
-278 LEAHGGAVLAEGLS
+278 LEAHAGRPLSEGLD
-292 LSALGNTEAQGKLYF
+292 LSALGNTEALGKLYF
-307 ETHPMAAPLPPDLPS
+307 ETAPVAAPLPPELPA

-334 GLASYFPEHVAVLVT
+334 GLASHFPEHVAVLVS

-358 TTLGL
+358 TALGL

-384 RKLVDDFWLK
+384 RALSNDFWTI
-394 VADTLETEEREGVT
+394 VAPTLESGEKNGVAT
-408 LYRFRTATPGDF
+408 YSFLTSTPGDF
-420 VVNEILWIPADVGTP
+420 VMNEILWIPSDVGTP
-435 FMARVTNIDGTT
+435 FAARVTAIEGTRIT
-447 VTIAVLTDYT
+447 MTLLKDYT
-457 ETGEKLFG
+457 KTGDKLFG

-470 IEQNAAL
+470 VEQNAAL
-477 NLILS
+477 NLLLS
-482 PDIDFVSLLGQAGT
+482 PDIDFVTILGQAGT

-510 IDRHQFDEILVTRA
+510 VDEHRFDEILVTRA

-531 IGYLPGTEE
+531 IGYLPGSEE

-547 GGIYDNLD
+547 GAIYDNLD

-560 KGMKAWEAKTT
+560 KDMKAWEAKTT

-586 MRGRTFHRKFVLID
+586 MRGRTFQRKFVLID

-639 GSSGLTYVVERF
+639 GSSGLTYAVERF

-667 SRLAEFATDVL
+667 SRLAEYAAEVL

>member
-1 MSGDARKERF
+1 
-11 SPFPFFRVRSARVL
+11 
-25 VYALRMETP
+25 
-34 KPTASFINAD
+34 
-44 LIGQREF
+44 
-51 TMPLPSKPTEL
+51 MPLPPAPSEL
-62 GTKLATTRVAKKSVK
+62 GAKLAATRTKASAR
-77 EEKTE
+77 EEAPRSE
-82 TLEELRMRIVLRNTR
+82 TLEELRERIRARNPR
-97 QNARKAR
+97 
-104 ASLPPNEAARALV
+104 PVEPAAPA
-117 DASTSDVN
+117 
-125 ETVDRSKSPLPELS
+125 ETAAAP
-139 TTVLETQSP
+139 T
-148 MKKEAT
+148 KESQPAK
-154 LPAEKTPKRPKSE
+154 PAEKSAKKKQKKAPVAAAAKKETARKETTKAAPVAQAETAVPAAPSDRKAAPSE
-167 PESVYVPPKESRP
+167 EKPATVPAESVYVPPPAAEPARP
-180 YEGPLPTASEL
+180 SDLPAADRL
-191 FATNP
+191 FAAATQ
-196 TGKTPLRPASHRR
+196 GKTPVKPASHRR

-214 PENRKK
+214 REDRKK

-230 HDPRSLFRFA
+230 HDPRCLFRFA

-247 MTTLEEIDNHKVGTS
+247 MTTLEELDNHKVGTT

-268 RSISRTLDAL
+268 RSLSRTLDSL
-278 LEAHGGAVLAEGLS
+278 LEAHAGRPLSEGLD
-292 LSALGNTEAQGKLYF
+292 LSALGNTEALGKLYF
-307 ETHPMAAPLPPDLPS
+307 ETAPVAAPLPPELPA

-334 GLASYFPEHVAVLVT
+334 GLASHFPEHVAVLVS

-358 TTLGL
+358 TALGL

-384 RKLVDDFWLK
+384 RALSNDFWTI
-394 VADTLETEEREGVT
+394 VAPTLESGEKNGVAT
-408 LYRFRTATPGDF
+408 YSFLTSTPGDF
-420 VVNEILWIPADVGTP
+420 VMNEILWIPSDVGTP
-435 FMARVTNIDGTT
+435 FAARVTAIEGTRIT
-447 VTIAVLTDYT
+447 MTLLKDYT
-457 ETGEKLFG
+457 KTGDKLFG

-470 IEQNAAL
+470 VEQNAAL
-477 NLILS
+477 NLLLS
-482 PDIDFVSLLGQAGT
+482 PDIDFVTILGQAGT

-510 IDRHQFDEILVTRA
+510 VDEHRFDEILVTRA

-531 IGYLPGTEE
+531 IGYLPGSEE

-547 GGIYDNLD
+547 GAIYDNLD

-560 KGMKAWEAKTT
+560 KDMKAWEAKTT

-586 MRGRTFHRKFVLID
+586 MRGRTFQRKFVLID

-639 GSSGLTYVVERF
+639 GSSGLTYAVERF

-667 SRLAEFATDVL
+667 SRLAEYAAEVL